1 MKSIV
6 ILVSG
11 RGSNMQAIVDA
22 AIPGAR
28 IAAIISNRPDAG
40 ALGFAAERGIA
51 SAIVDHKA
59 YSDRTAFDAALVECI
74 DRFEPDLVVLAGFMR
89 VLTDDFVRRYDGRLI
104 NIHPSLLPSFP
115 GLHTH
120 RRALEAGVRVHG
132 ATVHFV
138 TPTLDCGP
146 IIVQAVVPVIE
157 GDDEAV
163 LGARV
168 LAQEHRIYAQAVRW
182 FVDGRLR
189 LDEAGR
195 VRVADAVFDAQ
206 AGCIVPALDA
216 GGGRE

>member
-22 AIPGAR
+22 AIPGVH

-51 SAIVDHKA
+51 SAVVDHKA

-168 LAQEHRIYAQAVRW
+168 K
-182 FVDGRLR
+182 GMP
-189 LDEAGR
+189 G
-195 VRVADAVFDAQ
+195 
-206 AGCIVPALDA
+206 
-216 GGGRE
+216 

>member
-22 AIPGAR
+22 AIPGVH

-51 SAIVDHKA
+51 SAVVDHKA
-59 YSDRTAFDAALVECI
+59 YPDRTAFDAALADCI
-74 DRFEPDLVVLAGFMR
+74 DRFQPDLLVLAGFMR